1 MDRRGSSPPE
11 AFGRWKGQRRF
22 HRKITKAIDHLG
34 SSQGSM
40 AESVFDPAAEGE
52 GQMTDDDPN
61 EAYEVGPIEP
71 GPHGPPKGGPS
82 NETAFR

>member
-1 MDRRGSSPPE
+1 MDQRGSSPSE
-11 AFGRWKGQRRF
+11 TFGGWKSQRRF

-34 SSQGSM
+34 SSQGSI

-61 EAYEVGPIEP
+61 EAYEVGADRA
-71 GPHGPPKGGPS
+71 GAS
-82 NETAFR
+82 WAA